1 MPRRRG
7 RAAVPAQA
15 SYAAPVR
22 LPFAIAAGA
31 AAAYAL
37 PTPAAHVPKLAHA
50 LGIATTLVL
59 PGPHLTF
66 DDGPHPQATPQVLD
80 LLRERDVR
88 ATFFLIGE
96 QVRRTG
102 SLRDEIE
109 AAGHAIGL
117 HGDTHRPLW
126 RLTPRAL
133 KADLDRGE
141 ATVRP
146 TVDFHRA
153 PYGAY
158 SLFALYEVMG
168 RGFNPLLW
176 SRWGRDWRA
185 AATPEQIA
193 REVTRDLSGRDV
205 LLLHDADDYADP
217 GSWRAMVA
225 ALPAVLDA
233 MAAVSGR

>member
-1 MPRRRG
+1 M
-7 RAAVPAQA
+7 RAPLV
-15 SYAAPVR
+15 
-22 LPFAIAAGA
+22 IAAGA
-31 AAAYAL
+31 AAGYAL
-37 PTPAAHVPKLAHA
+37 PLPAAHVPRLAHA
-50 LGIATTLVL
+50 LGIDTTLML

-66 DDGPHPQATPQVLD
+66 DDGPHPEATPKVLE
-80 LLRERDVR
+80 LLRDHDLR
-88 ATFFLIGE
+88 ATFFLVGE

-102 SLRDEIE
+102 ALRDEIE
-109 AAGHAIGL
+109 AAGHAIAL
-117 HGDTHRPLW
+117 HGDTHRPMW

-141 ATVRP
+141 DTVRP

-158 SLFALYEVMG
+158 SLPALYEVVG

-185 AATPEQIA
+185 KATREQIT
-193 REVTRDLSGRDV
+193 RDVTRDLSAHDV

-217 GSWRAMVA
+217 GSWRTMLA
-225 ALPAVLDA
+225 ALPAVIEA
-233 MAAVSGR
+233 VIAAQPTG

>member
-1 MPRRRG
+1 V
-7 RAAVPAQA
+7 RA
-15 SYAAPVR
+15 
-22 LPFAIAAGA
+22 PFAIATGA
-31 AAAYAL
+31 VAAYGL
-37 PTPAAHVPKLAHA
+37 PLPAAHLPRLARA
-50 LGIATTLVL
+50 LGITTTLVL

-66 DDGPHPQATPQVLD
+66 DDGPHPQATPRVLE
-80 LLRERDVR
+80 LLRAHGMK
-88 ATFFLIGE
+88 ATFFLVGE

-102 SLRDEIE
+102 GLRDEIE

-133 KADLDRGE
+133 RSDLDRGE
-141 ATVRP
+141 DTVRP
-146 TVDFHRA
+146 TADLHRA

-158 SLFALYEVMG
+158 SLPALYEVMK

-185 AATPEQIA
+185 KATPQQIA
-193 REVTRDLSGRDV
+193 RDVTRDLSRRDV

-217 GSWRAMVA
+217 GSWRATVA
-225 ALPAVLDA
+225 ALPAVLEA
-233 MAAVSGR
+233 IAAVSDGR

>member
-1 MPRRRG
+1 M
-7 RAAVPAQA
+7 RA
-15 SYAAPVR
+15 
-22 LPFAIAAGA
+22 PFVIAAGA
-31 AAAYAL
+31 AVSYAL
-37 PTPAAHVPKLAHA
+37 PLPGAHIPPLAHA
-50 LGIATTLVL
+50 LGIATTRVL

-66 DDGPHPQATPQVLD
+66 DDGPHPDATPQVLE
-80 LLRERDVR
+80 LLRAHEIK
-88 ATFFLIGE
+88 ATFFLVGE

-109 AAGHAIGL
+109 AEGHAIGL

-133 KADLDRGE
+133 RADLDRGE

-158 SLFALYEVMG
+158 SLLALYEVMG

-176 SRWGRDWRA
+176 SRWGTDWRA
-185 AATPEQIA
+185 SATPEQIA
-193 REVTRDLSGRDV
+193 RDVTRDLGAHDV

-217 GSWRAMVA
+217 GSWRATVA

-233 MAAVSGR
+233 ISAVSGR

>member
-1 MPRRRG
+1 MR
-7 RAAVPAQA
+7 VP
-15 SYAAPVR
+15 V
-22 LPFAIAAGA
+22 AIAAGA
-31 AAAYAL
+31 AATYAL
-37 PTPAAHVPKLAHA
+37 PLPAAHVPGLAHA
-50 LGIATTLVL
+50 LGIETTLVM

-66 DDGPHPQATPQVLD
+66 DDGPHAEATPKVLE
-80 LLRERDVR
+80 LLRDHGVT

-102 SLRDEIE
+102 ALRDEIE
-109 AAGHAIGL
+109 SAGHAIAL

-126 RLTPRAL
+126 RLTPGAL
-133 KADLDRGE
+133 KLDLDRGDE
-141 ATVRP
+141 TVRP

-158 SLFALYEVMG
+158 SLPALYEVMR

-193 REVTRDLSGRDV
+193 QEVTRDLRPHDV
-205 LLLHDADDYADP
+205 LLLHDADHYADP

-225 ALPAVLDA
+225 ALPAVLEA
-233 MAAVSGR
+233 VIAAQPMG

>member
-1 MPRRRG
+1 M
-7 RAAVPAQA
+7 RA
-15 SYAAPVR
+15 
-22 LPFAIAAGA
+22 PFAIAAGA
-31 AAAYAL
+31 AAAWSL
-37 PTPAAHVPKLAHA
+37 PTPAAHFPRLAHA
-50 LGIATTLVL
+50 LGIETTLVL

-66 DDGPHPQATPQVLD
+66 DDGPHPQATPQVLE
-80 LLRERDVR
+80 LLREHDVK
-88 ATFFLIGE
+88 AMFFLVGQ

-102 SLRDEIE
+102 VLRDEIE
-109 AAGHAIGL
+109 AAGHAIAL

-126 RLTPRAL
+126 RLTPSAL
-133 KADLDRGE
+133 RADLDRGE
-141 ATVRP
+141 EAVRP

-158 SLFALYEVMG
+158 SLPALYEVMK

-185 AATPEQIA
+185 DATAEQIA
-193 REVTRDLSGRDV
+193 RDVTRDLSERDV

-217 GSWRAMVA
+217 GSWRATVA
-225 ALPAVLDA
+225 ALPAVLAA